1 MWCWY
6 DILLVLVSGSR
17 LIILTGIASCGGT
30 GLFSR
35 ELSPY
40 VKSIIGVD
48 ISPKAV
54 EQYNSLAAEHELS
67 GKLRAITAELK
78 AGTHLDAPIQQFDV
92 VLVSGFL
99 DSVHR
104 RSTAAP
110 WVSARWRITTSPHRR
125 TRRKSSRP
133 LSDPEVR
140 SS

>member
-1 MWCWY
+1 M
-6 DILLVLVSGSR
+6 
-17 LIILTGIASCGGT
+17 
-30 GLFSR
+30 
-35 ELSPY
+35 
-40 VKSIIGVD
+40 KSIIGVD

-99 DSVHR
+99 DPVHR

-110 WVSARWRITTSPHRR
+110 GSVLDGVSPLRHTGGHVENPCVLCQ
-125 TRRKSSRP
+125 TRRFALR
-133 LSDPEVR
+133 D
-140 SS
+140 